1 MLDECDGENLWQWSR
16 LEIGLNS
23 FRQLSRRHHHH
34 QRMGHRRMLVVLN
47 LGFWGQMKALLE
59 RSTQSTNRKL
69 RLQLFGEIY
78 PQPRRHPNIIGAFD
92 VVQGYIN
99 ASTQYVPYLSFFSGG
114 AIYVDFN
121 PFFLINGRLL
131 YFHLKKRE
139 KTVYQYLKSGEK
151 WEMFNTSYFT
161 ICYSIIIHFFFHILF
176 HFHICAIFYMVY
188 IFSLL
193 IYINNT
199 YKYVIYSLDLLA

>member
-1 MLDECDGENLWQWSR
+1 MWCKATLTQA
-16 LEIGLNS
+16 LNMYHI
-23 FRQLSRRHHHH
+23 FL
-34 QRMGHRRMLVVLN
+34 
-47 LGFWGQMKALLE
+47 
-59 RSTQSTNRKL
+59 
-69 RLQLFGEIY
+69 
-78 PQPRRHPNIIGAFD
+78 
-92 VVQGYIN
+92 
-99 ASTQYVPYLSFFSGG
+99 FFSGG

-151 WEMFNTSYFT
+151 LEMFNTSYFT